1 MQHGGAM
8 AVERPLRVAGGAGG
22 VAQGRAGP
30 LVELRPVELIAVLSD
45 QLVIDAGHRQRCRR
59 LAQQYE
65 AAVFGKLRRQA
76 LDQRNEARVEKEQAI
91 GGMVDD
97 VDDLVI
103 KQPRVDRVT
112 NGTNAR
118 DAVIQL
124 KMAEGIPSEGAYP
137 IAGLDAEPQQGPGE
151 LL

>member
-1 MQHGGAM
+1 M
-8 AVERPLRVAGGAGG
+8 AVERPFGVSGGAGG
-22 VAQGRAGP
+22 VAQGGSGP
-30 LVELRPVELIAVLSD
+30 FVELRPVELVAVVSD
-45 QLVIDAGHRQRCRR
+45 QLVIDADHWQRCRR

-65 AAVFGKLRRQA
+65 AAALGKLRRQA
-76 LDQRNEARVEKEQAI
+76 LDQRNKGRVDKEEAV

-112 NGTNAR
+112 NRTDAR

-124 KMAEGIPSEGAYP
+124 QVAEGIPGEGAYP
-137 IAGLDAEPQQGPGE
+137 VAGFDPEPQQGPGE